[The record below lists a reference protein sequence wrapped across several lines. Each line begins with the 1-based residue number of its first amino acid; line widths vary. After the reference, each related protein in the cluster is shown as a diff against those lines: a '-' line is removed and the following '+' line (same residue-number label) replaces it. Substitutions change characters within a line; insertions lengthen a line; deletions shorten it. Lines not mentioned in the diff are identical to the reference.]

1 MPGTLQNILGP
12 DGAIAR
18 RLGSS
23 YEARPQQME
32 MATAVESAL
41 HDSRHLMV
49 EAGTGV
55 GKSFGY
61 LLPAIDFAVKYKKKV
76 VISTHTI
83 SLQEQLIDKDIPL
96 IQSVYPD
103 EFTAVLVKGRSNYL
117 CQRRLE
123 QAKQR
128 QNMLFDDERQL
139 NSLWAVEEWAAKT
152 REGSLAD
159 LATAPERDVWD
170 KVCAEH
176 GNCLGK
182 KCNFYKDCFWQ
193 AAKRRMAGGTI
204 LVVNH
209 ALFFSDLALRM
220 AGVNYLPKYDAV
232 IFDEAHTVEDVA
244 GEHFGLQITEAGVK
258 YLLRHLYDTRR
269 GRGLLSVHGSAAN
282 DAIMDVVELSA
293 RVEGFFERVIHWQ
306 ESNGRTNGRVHEK
319 AIVENDLSPKF
330 RDLNLHLK
338 ALLATLKSDEEI
350 TELTSQADKVNAMAA
365 TVEVLID
372 HSLEDAVYWIEISGK
387 TPKRVSLH
395 AAPVNVS
402 DGLRRHLFEKTKS
415 VVMTSATLCA
425 GSHSPKKPRSSTS
438 VPPVSK
444 DAAVAKAL
452 HIRTG
457 AHLPHWTKQGSIYS
471 VTFRLADS
479 LPQNVLRE
487 WLDQRTDLKL
497 KAHDFK
503 RDLTE
508 TEISQLIEL
517 HSDKVQEFLDA
528 GMGACYMHRPDI
540 AAMVSSALRFHDHD
554 RFDLLAWCVM
564 PNHVHAVVQPREGF
578 ELSTLLHSWKL
589 FTAHSANNAL
599 SRSGDFWQV
608 EYYDHLLRDETEV
621 RQAVEYV
628 WSNPEKAGLKDWIWR
643 GVCKDLEG
651 WVGATDSAAGHG
663 RDARATGEAVADSL
677 DPAFSYIA
685 ARLGVDKPRTLAVGS
700 PFNYKEQATL
710 YLENEL
716 PEPNDLRFMGAA
728 CEKIIRYL
736 DLTNGGAFVLFT
748 SYKMLVDAANHLAPR
763 LAALNLPLLVQGQ
776 NAPRRVLL
784 ERFRSTP
791 NAVLFGTSSFWQ
803 GIDVQGDTLRNV
815 IIVKLPFAVPDEPV
829 IEARLDA
836 IKKAGGNPFMD
847 YSVPQAI
854 LKLKQGFGRLI
865 RSKTDKG
872 IVVILDSRITSKR
885 YGKLFLEALPE
896 CKTVR
901 SGG

>member
-1 MPGTLQNILGP
+1 MPNTLQNILGP
-12 DGAIAR
+12 EGAIAR
-18 RLGSS
+18 RLGAS
-23 YEARPQQME
+23 YEHRPQQMD

-61 LLPAIDFAVKYKKKV
+61 LLPAIDFAVKHKKKV

-103 EFTAVLVKGRSNYL
+103 EFTAVLIKGRSNYL

-128 QNMLFDDERQL
+128 QTMMFDDERQL

-152 REGSLAD
+152 RDGSLAD
-159 LATAPERDVWD
+159 LAAAPERDVWD

-193 AAKRRMAGGTI
+193 AAKRRMNGGTI
-204 LVVNH
+204 LIVNH

-269 GRGLLSVHGSAAN
+269 GRGLLSVHGAAAN
-282 DAIMDVVELSA
+282 DAIMDVVELSS
-293 RVEGFFERVIHWQ
+293 RVEGFFERVIRWQ
-306 ESNGRTNGRVHEK
+306 EQHGRTNGRVHEK

-330 RDLNLHLK
+330 RDLVLHLK
-338 ALLATLKSDEEI
+338 SLLATLKSDEEI
-350 TELTSQADKVNAMAA
+350 TELTAQADKVNAMAA
-365 TVEVLID
+365 TVEVLLD
-372 HSLEDAVYWIEISGK
+372 HSLDDAVYWIEISGK

-402 DGLRRHLFEKTKS
+402 DGLRRHLFAATKS
-415 VVMTSATLCA
+415 VVLTSATMCA
-425 GSHSPKKPRSSTS
+425 ARSPVKRHA
-438 VPPVSK
+438 PV
-444 DAAVAKAL
+444 V
-452 HIRTG
+452 
-457 AHLPHWTKQGSIYS
+457 
-471 VTFRLADS
+471 
-479 LPQNVLRE
+479 
-487 WLDQRTDLKL
+487 
-497 KAHDFK
+497 
-503 RDLTE
+503 E
-508 TEISQLIEL
+508 TELAAIE
-517 HSDKVQEFLDA
+517 
-528 GMGACYMHRPDI
+528 
-540 AAMVSSALRFHDHD
+540 
-554 RFDLLAWCVM
+554 
-564 PNHVHAVVQPREGF
+564 
-578 ELSTLLHSWKL
+578 
-589 FTAHSANNAL
+589 
-599 SRSGDFWQV
+599 QV
-608 EYYDHLLRDETEV
+608 
-621 RQAVEYV
+621 
-628 WSNPEKAGLKDWIWR
+628 
-643 GVCKDLEG
+643 
-651 WVGATDSAAGHG
+651 
-663 RDARATGEAVADSL
+663 

-685 ARLGVDKPRTLAVGS
+685 SRLGVTNPRTLALGS

-710 YLENEL
+710 YLENNL
-716 PEPNDLRFMGAA
+716 PEPNDLRFMDAA

-736 DLTNGGAFVLFT
+736 DQTNGGAFVLFT
-748 SYKMLVDAANHLAPR
+748 SYKMLVDAANRLAPR
-763 LAALNLPLLVQGQ
+763 LEELNLPLLVQGQ

-836 IKKAGGNPFMD
+836 IKKSGGNPFMD

-865 RSKTDKG
+865 RSKSDKG

-896 CKTVR
+896 CKTIR
-901 SGG
+901 SGD